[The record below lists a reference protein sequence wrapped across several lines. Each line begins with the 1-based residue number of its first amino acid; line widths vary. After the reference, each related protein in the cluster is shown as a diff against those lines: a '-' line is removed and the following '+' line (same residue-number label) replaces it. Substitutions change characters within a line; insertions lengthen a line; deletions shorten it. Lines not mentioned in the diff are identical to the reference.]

1 LYLPLNT
8 LRIRSSARRSRLEAP
23 KVWKKKE
30 QEPIATQRTAPPP
43 PASRPQTRAETVAL
57 IGPKVSIRGEV
68 SGQESLRIQGRVEGK
83 VSLKGQ
89 DVTVG
94 KSGKVQADI
103 HARGIRVEGEVVG
116 DLYGEQE
123 IVIEASG
130 QVTGNLVAPRVNLE
144 NGSRFKG
151 SIDMETATQST
162 QAGPSQEKPGTEK
175 GPGDRAVLPG
185 KARQTTS
192 PAASRPPGDPL
203 SRS

>member
-1 LYLPLNT
+1 M
-8 LRIRSSARRSRLEAP
+8 IRSSVRRSRLEAP
-23 KVWKKKE
+23 KVWKKKD
-30 QEPIATQRTAPPP
+30 QEPIAKQPSAPPP
-43 PASRPQTRAETVAL
+43 PASRPQRRAESVAL
-57 IGPKVSIRGEV
+57 IGPRVSIKGEV
-68 SGQESLRIQGRVEGK
+68 SGQESLLIQGRVEGK

-103 HARGIRVEGEVVG
+103 HARGIRVEGEVIG

-123 IVIEASG
+123 IIIEASG

-151 SIDMETATQST
+151 SIDMETAAQ
-162 QAGPSQEKPGTEK
+162 QAQAKPAGETPGSAK
-175 GPGDRAVLPG
+175 GPGAKAANPG
-185 KARQTTS
+185 EARQPAS
-192 PAASRPPGDPL
+192 PPASRPSGDPL

>member
-1 LYLPLNT
+1 M
-8 LRIRSSARRSRLEAP
+8 IRSSARRSRLEAP

-30 QEPIATQRTAPPP
+30 QEPIATQPSAPPP

-57 IGPKVSIRGEV
+57 IGPRVSIKGEV

-94 KSGKVQADI
+94 QSGKVHADI
-103 HARGIRVEGEVVG
+103 HARGIRVEGEVIG

-123 IVIEASG
+123 IIIEASG

-151 SIDMETATQST
+151 SIDMETAAQPT
-162 QAGPSQEKPGTEK
+162 QAKPAQKIPGSVK
-175 GPGDRAVLPG
+175 GPGDKAATPG
-185 KARQTTS
+185 ETRQPSS
-192 PAASRPPGDPL
+192 PPASRPPGDPL